1 MQKGVHG
8 SVQIHIHDGEI
19 TQVNDNTGYNTASF
33 IDHVEKSLSR
43 VVVKTCAKTGTE
55 LIKNNVT
62 DVEKVGENGDNS
74 YSERKNAEKYE
85 NIQSK
90 QSLHEDTGK
99 NVDLLQN

>member
-62 DVEKVGENGDNS
+62 DVEKVPEIVENG
-74 YSERKNAEKYE
+74 KNDD
-85 NIQSK
+85 
-90 QSLHEDTGK
+90 LTGVK
-99 NVDLLQN
+99 SDKK